1 MKNRNLIKI
10 TLASL
15 AGVLLV
21 SCTKKSSNIDFDFK
35 TLKKPANIST
45 KNENKKIFSIENN
58 LYIKD
63 LVPLKNKDEI
73 LSNIKLGK
81 KDPFSKEVNKD
92 LKTNKLYLDLKLTG
106 FLNTDLRKYAFVT
119 YQEIG
124 GALSEESVGGV
135 NTNLLPS
142 GANVVSID
150 SKNKKLIISFEN
162 ENLTFEL

>member
-21 SCTKKSSNIDFDFK
+21 SCSKKSSNIDFDFK
-35 TLKKPANIST
+35 TLKKTSNIST
-45 KNENKKIFSIENN
+45 KNKKILSIENN

-63 LVPLKNKDEI
+63 LVPLKNKDQI

-81 KDPFSKEVNKD
+81 KDPFKEVNKN
-92 LKTNKLYLDLKLTG
+92 LKTNNLYLDLKLTG
-106 FLNTDLRKYAFVT
+106 FLNTDLKKYAFVV

>member
-21 SCTKKSSNIDFDFK
+21 SCSKKSSNIDFDFK
-35 TLKKPANIST
+35 TLKKTSNIST
-45 KNENKKIFSIENN
+45 KNKKILSIENN

-63 LVPLKNKDEI
+63 LVPLKKKDQI

-81 KDPFSKEVNKD
+81 KDPFKEVNKN
-92 LKTNKLYLDLKLTG
+92 LKTNNLYLDLKLTG
-106 FLNTDLRKYAFVT
+106 FLNTDLKKYAFVI